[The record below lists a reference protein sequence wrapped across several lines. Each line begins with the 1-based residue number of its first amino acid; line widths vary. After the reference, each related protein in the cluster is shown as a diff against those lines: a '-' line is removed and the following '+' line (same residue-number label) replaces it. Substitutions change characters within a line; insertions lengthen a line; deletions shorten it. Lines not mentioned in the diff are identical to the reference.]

1 MAKVIRKELEQK
13 LAALGGAEW
22 DSMSES
28 DLSGE
33 DNDETVNETSD
44 GEELKSP
51 PLPLHAQQ
59 KKGKDNKR
67 KGKGGSVVPVGP
79 AGEPSGV
86 VRIGHIPH
94 GFYEEAMN
102 GFFKQFGDVIRVR
115 ISRSKK
121 SGRSKVRLGTC
132 ARQPGTGGMSWLYA
146 SCADAVSGQGMGAA
160 VAVGVF
166 VLYLLEIGPVFC
178 PLHTA
183 PDHTEWSV
191 NRFSCVEAGSLLAF
205 LCLCR
210 QL

>member
-33 DNDETVNETSD
+33 DNNETSD
-44 GEELKSP
+44 GEELKP
-51 PLPLHAQQ
+51 PPVPLHAQQ
-59 KKGKDNKR
+59 KKGNRRKQRKD
-67 KGKGGSVVPVGP
+67 KGAASVVPVGP

-121 SGRSKVRLGTC
+121 SGRCKVRLGV
-132 ARQPGTGGMSWLYA
+132 L
-146 SCADAVSGQGMGAA
+146 GAQR
-160 VAVGVF
+160 
-166 VLYLLEIGPVFC
+166 
-178 PLHTA
+178 
-183 PDHTEWSV
+183 D
-191 NRFSCVEAGSLLAF
+191 
-205 LCLCR
+205 
-210 QL
+210 

>member
-13 LAALGGAEW
+13 LAALDGEEW

-28 DLSGE
+28 DLSGAE
-33 DNDETVNETSD
+33 EEENEVASD
-44 GEELKSP
+44 GEELKPP

-59 KKGKDNKR
+59 KKKGKRK
-67 KGKGGSVVPVGP
+67 KGKGVEVVPVGP

-121 SGRSKVRLGTC
+121 SGRCKVR
-132 ARQPGTGGMSWLYA
+132 
-146 SCADAVSGQGMGAA
+146 
-160 VAVGVF
+160 
-166 VLYLLEIGPVFC
+166 
-178 PLHTA
+178 
-183 PDHTEWSV
+183 
-191 NRFSCVEAGSLLAF
+191 
-205 LCLCR
+205 
-210 QL
+210 